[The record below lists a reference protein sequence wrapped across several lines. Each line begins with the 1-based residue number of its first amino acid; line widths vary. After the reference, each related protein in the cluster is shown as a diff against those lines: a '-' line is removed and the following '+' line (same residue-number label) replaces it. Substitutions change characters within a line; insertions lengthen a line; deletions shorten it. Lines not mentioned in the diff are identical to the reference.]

1 MTLYWFCVFVTAV
14 YSLEWKK
21 KNGGI
26 ALTTVT
32 IDLPEEQA
40 TVLSQQADAQ
50 GVSLQELIRKKATEK
65 PQFIDWSQ
73 CPAVESV
80 PGKVSGAWVLK
91 GSRMPVSAIFENL
104 EAGANIDEILEW
116 FRGLDKAQVQ
126 EVVEFAA
133 RSLDRPPSY
142 GA

>member
-1 MTLYWFCVFVTAV
+1 MHHRVFIMCIH
-14 YSLEWKK
+14 YSGRRRKEALQ
-21 KNGGI
+21 
-26 ALTTVT
+26 LTTVW

-40 TVLSQQADAQ
+40 DVLSQEAAAQ

-65 PQFIDWSQ
+65 PQPIDWSQ

-116 FRGLDKAQVQ
+116 FRGIDRAQVQ

-133 RSLDRPPSY
+133 RSLDKPPSY
-142 GA
+142 GP